1 MYTCFATSTIS
12 RLTLRLSC
20 HMQVM
25 SIVDGI
31 NGLDPEVLPLA
42 CTLAS
47 LYSMCITAMSLNR
60 PLQVTLINTTMT

>member
-1 MYTCFATSTIS
+1 
-12 RLTLRLSC
+12 
-20 HMQVM
+20 MQVM

-47 LYSMCITAMSLNR
+47 LYSMYITAMSLNR